1 MELHLEQS
9 SVRVA
14 PVTSVTVA
22 GGLQWGWRISC
33 QVAHCLDSTGSPA
46 GTVGLPTQ
54 ESQAEVE
61 STVVPS
67 HLQHL
72 PEEQM

>member
-1 MELHLEQS
+1 M
-9 SVRVA
+9 
-14 PVTSVTVA
+14 
-22 GGLQWGWRISC
+22 
-33 QVAHCLDSTGSPA
+33 AHCLDSTGSPA